1 MSKGDLS
8 NRERKKESSK
18 HKGDKSIYS
27 SKHIRQTVNNCKLGS
42 ETQDRTNG
50 TNGTPKNKQNKKI
63 LNGK

>member
-27 SKHIRQTVNNCKLGS
+27 SKHIRQTLHNSTL
-42 ETQDRTNG
+42 TNS
-50 TNGTPKNKQNKKI
+50 TDGTPKNKQNKKI
-63 LNGK
+63 SNGK